1 MSRDP
6 VTFRWWLLLAIV
18 IFTTAGLTIG
28 WVIATKSLSDAEA
41 KVEPAVLSSTRAEHD
56 EAKALQCADFA
67 DDKTRDE
74 FVRHGGPAKGCEM
87 GYASRGG
94 RRELVSNAQVRAD
107 RADVNAEIVQRNVT
121 AASGVVDLW
130 LFGTGLAATMGV
142 AALAIAPRRSP
153 QPPPES

>member
-1 MSRDP
+1 
-6 VTFRWWLLLAIV
+6 
-18 IFTTAGLTIG
+18 
-28 WVIATKSLSDAEA
+28 
-41 KVEPAVLSSTRAEHD
+41 
-56 EAKALQCADFA
+56 
-67 DDKTRDE
+67 
-74 FVRHGGPAKGCEM
+74 M